1 MPENSKEAILNNIRA
16 GKRGAAVPLPDTSRF
31 GTVYDDKIAVFQ
43 SRLHDVGAV
52 FVECDTEDIAGVIR
66 ERYPDA
72 KRIAS
77 LMKHDTLANID
88 LETIQDPHELENLDL
103 AVFEGVFGVA
113 ENGAIWIENEDNRH
127 RALYFIARH
136 IVIVLPKAEI
146 VDNMHQ
152 AYERIDLS
160 HSGFGTFISGPSKT
174 ADIEQALVIGA
185 HGPESLCV
193 VLV

>member
-1 MPENSKEAILNNIRA
+1 MPKSSKETILKNIRTK
-16 GKRGAAVPLPDTSRF
+16 KRGIPPPLPDTSRF
-31 GTVYDDKIAVFQ
+31 GTVYDDKTAVFQ
-43 SRLHDVGAV
+43 SRLSDVGAV
-52 FVECDTEDIAGVIR
+52 FVECDQTDITDVIR
-66 ERYPDA
+66 EKYPNA
-72 KRIAS
+72 KKIAS
-77 LMKHDTLANID
+77 LMKSDPLANID
-88 LETIQDPHELENLDL
+88 LDAVHNPHELKDLDL

-113 ENGAIWIENEDNRH
+113 ENGAIWIENDQNKH

-146 VDNMHQ
+146 VDTMHQ

>member
-1 MPENSKEAILNNIRA
+1 MPKSSREAILKNIRTQ
-16 GKRGAAVPLPDTSRF
+16 KRGTPPSLPDTSRF
-31 GTVYDDKIAVFQ
+31 GTTYEDKVKVFQ
-43 SRLHDVGAV
+43 SRLSDVGAL
-52 FVECDTEDIAGVIR
+52 FVECDKEDIAGVIR
-66 ERYPDA
+66 GKYPHA
-72 KRIAS
+72 KTIAS
-77 LMKHDTLANID
+77 LMKNDTLANVD
-88 LETIQDPHELENLDL
+88 LDAVQDPHELKDLDL
-103 AVFEGVFGVA
+103 AIFEGVFGVA
-113 ENGAIWIENEDNRH
+113 ENGAIWIENDHNRH

-160 HSGFGTFISGPSKT
+160 QSGFGTFISGPSKT

-185 HGPESLCV
+185 HGPKSLYV